1 MKKLLLDTNAFTRF
15 LGGDEKTL
23 AWLAQADLV
32 YMSVFVL
39 GELYAGFRAGA
50 KDRENRR
57 LLDGFLDKS
66 SVSFLQATRETAE
79 IFGLVKNTL
88 RKSGRLIP
96 INDIWIAAHTLETGS
111 ILLTYDRH
119 FSGIPGLRLWDEVE
133 P

>member
-1 MKKLLLDTNAFTRF
+1 MRKLLLDTNAFTRF

-57 LLDGFLDKS
+57 LLNGFLDKS

>member
-66 SVSFLQATRETAE
+66 SVSVLQATRETAE

-111 ILLTYDRH
+111 ILLTYNRH

>member
-111 ILLTYDRH
+111 ILLTYDNH